1 MSLQWFL
8 ITWISVRFQLE
19 FPSIVTRDEDNYF
32 QLELRQ
38 HLYDVCT
45 TLSPKFEDYLRECI
59 RTQVSLVDT
68 YTSSWRSSCDDCSTK
83 NVRVQTTYMYYE
95 LAIYSFVGS
104 HRYLSLWPIKGSE
117 TYAIEEDA
125 AKDDAMIIHAIKKK
139 NPGLSHRNVK
149 EMSNR
154 THTKPYKCW
163 NSLHVGRKLTRDRT
177 CIIILRTRNATRC
190 SWTTFF
196 TRQEALT

>member
-1 MSLQWFL
+1 MS
-8 ITWISVRFQLE
+8 V
-19 FPSIVTRDEDNYF
+19 
-32 QLELRQ
+32 
-38 HLYDVCT
+38 
-45 TLSPKFEDYLRECI
+45 
-59 RTQVSLVDT
+59 VDT

-117 TYAIEEDA
+117 TYAMEE
-125 AKDDAMIIHAIKKK
+125 DAMIIHVIKKK
-139 NPGLSHRNVK
+139 TGLSHRNVK

-163 NSLHVGRKLTRDRT
+163 NSLHVGRKLTKDRT

-190 SWTTFF
+190 SWTIFF
-196 TRQEALT
+196 SHGKRRWHNTNYRRHAQCWTASVQLNDICSRLILTQEFKTVWNSQHCLATDCTGFYSSPTRHLKSCGEF

>member
-8 ITWISVRFQLE
+8 MTWISVRFQLK
-19 FPSIVTRDEDNYF
+19 FPSIVIRTIIFNSS
-32 QLELRQ
+32 LRQ

-45 TLSPKFEDYLRECI
+45 TLSPKFEDYLRECM
-59 RTQVSLVDT
+59 RTQASLVDT

-117 TYAIEEDA
+117 TYAMEEDA
-125 AKDDAMIIHAIKKK
+125 AKDDAMTIHAIKKK

-154 THTKPYKCW
+154 THTKPYKC
-163 NSLHVGRKLTRDRT
+163 
-177 CIIILRTRNATRC
+177 
-190 SWTTFF
+190 
-196 TRQEALT
+196 